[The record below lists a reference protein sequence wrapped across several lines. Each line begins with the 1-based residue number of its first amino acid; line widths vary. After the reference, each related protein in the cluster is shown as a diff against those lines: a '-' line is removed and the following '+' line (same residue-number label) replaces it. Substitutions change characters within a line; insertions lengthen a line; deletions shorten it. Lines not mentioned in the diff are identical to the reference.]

1 MKEQTNPNHRIGKY
15 TGVVWRKELIAKL
28 EEQVNQKYDPR
39 DIHQKM
45 MADARHKVLKRMR
58 ELDAKGDMVQAQASV
73 DILAVANRYRYSAMD
88 DGYINVYGNKAV
100 CML

>member
-1 MKEQTNPNHRIGKY
+1 MNTTPKNRIGQH

-28 EEQVNQKYDPR
+28 EQQVQEKHDPR

-58 ELDAKGDMVQAQASV
+58 ELDAKGDMLQAQASV

-88 DGYINVYGNKAV
+88 EGYINVYGQKAV
-100 CML
+100 CVL